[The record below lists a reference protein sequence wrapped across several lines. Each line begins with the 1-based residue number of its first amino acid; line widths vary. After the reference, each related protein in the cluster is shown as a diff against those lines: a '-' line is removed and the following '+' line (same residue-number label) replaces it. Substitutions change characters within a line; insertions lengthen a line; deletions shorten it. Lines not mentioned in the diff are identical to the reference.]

1 MITYQVPENAQ
12 LCSMRAFLKTKGV
25 SGGLF
30 RRIKNSGC
38 FRLNGIPVHANGTLL
53 HPGDTVSYEYP
64 ESPQDIAPEDIPL
77 DIRYEDDDLL
87 IINKPAG
94 MLVHPTPQTISGT
107 LANALLCYYRIK
119 GEKTLFHCVHRL
131 DRMTSGLLLVAKR
144 PEIQHLLST
153 KEGKL
158 FHREY
163 IAVAEGIL
171 EPLDGVID
179 LPIARNPESI
189 ITRIVSQDGKPAIT
203 NYKTEKLF
211 ELDSSKYS
219 LLRLSLVTGRT
230 HQIRVHLSH
239 TGHPLLGDDLYG
251 GSLELISRQ
260 ALHAERI
267 LLDHPITGKTLDI
280 RAELPADISNMLNS
294 FTCTSL
300 KKNDSS
306 CQ

>member
-1 MITYQVPENAQ
+1 MITYQVPENTPI
-12 LCSMRAFLKTKGV
+12 CSVRGFLKSKGV

-38 FRLNGIPVHANGTLL
+38 FWLNGIPVHANGTILQ
-53 HPGDTVSYEYP
+53 PGDRISYEYP
-64 ESPQDIAPEDIPL
+64 EPPQDIEPEDIPL

-107 LANALLCYYRIK
+107 LANALIHYYRKK

-163 IAVAEGIL
+163 IAIASGVL
-171 EPLDGVID
+171 EPSEGVIS

-189 ITRIVSQDGKPAIT
+189 ITRIVSPNGKPAIT
-203 NYKTEKLF
+203 NYKTESLF
-211 ELDSSKYS
+211 KAGSIKCS

-239 TGHPLLGDDLYG
+239 MGHPLLGDDLYG
-251 GSLELISRQ
+251 GTLELIPRQ

-267 LLDHPITGKTLDI
+267 LLDHPITGEKIDLH
-280 RAELPADISNMLNS
+280 AELPMDMSHILD
-294 FTCTSL
+294 SL
-300 KKNDSS
+300 SS
-306 CQ
+306 IPRI

>member
-1 MITYQVPENAQ
+1 MITYQVPENTS
-12 LCSMRAFLKTKGV
+12 LCSVRAFLKGKGV

-30 RRIKNSGC
+30 RRIKNSGS
-38 FRLNGIPVHANGTLL
+38 FWLNGIPIHANGTILR
-53 HPGDTVSYEYP
+53 PGDRISYEYP
-64 ESPQDIAPEDIPL
+64 EPPQDIEPEDIPL
-77 DIRYEDDDLL
+77 DIRYEDNDLL

-94 MLVHPTPQTISGT
+94 MLVHPTPQTTSGT
-107 LANALLCYYRIK
+107 LANALIYYYRKK

-131 DRMTSGLLLVAKR
+131 DRMTSGLLLAAKR

-163 IAVAEGIL
+163 IAIAEGII
-171 EPLDGVID
+171 EPPEGIIS

-189 ITRIVSQDGKPAIT
+189 ITRIVSPEGKPAIT
-203 NYKTEKLF
+203 NYKTEQIFKKESAVF
-211 ELDSSKYS
+211 S

-239 TGHPLLGDDLYG
+239 MGHPLLGDDLYG
-251 GSLELISRQ
+251 GTLEFIPRQ

-267 LLDHPITGKTLDI
+267 LLDHPITGEKIDI
-280 RAELPADISNMLNS
+280 HAELPKDMADMIV
-294 FTCTSL
+294 
-300 KKNDSS
+300 
-306 CQ
+306 